1 MGGKKTTQQQKLSIN
16 NEKVDLLFHMGLAS
30 FSMDNLHIVLPI
42 RQIKTKTNVGPK
54 TIGEIPIE
62 YKDINLKKYPTEKKK
77 YLNTI

>member
-1 MGGKKTTQQQKLSIN
+1 
-16 NEKVDLLFHMGLAS
+16 MGLAS

-54 TIGEIPIE
+54 TIVEIPIE
-62 YKDINLKKYPTEKKK
+62 YKDINLKKYPTEKK